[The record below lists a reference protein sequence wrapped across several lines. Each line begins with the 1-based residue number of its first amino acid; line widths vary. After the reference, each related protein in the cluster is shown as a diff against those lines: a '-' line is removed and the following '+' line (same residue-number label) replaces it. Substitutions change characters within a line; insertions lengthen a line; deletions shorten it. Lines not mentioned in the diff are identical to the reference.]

1 MNFID
6 ILTILVLL
14 LFAVK
19 GFLKGLVREVCSLL
33 GLVMGSWAAFKYYP
47 FLGSAL
53 RPYIHLPQAVATI
66 VSFVLIFLAVGI
78 LFLLLGHLLTA
89 VFKIAMLGGINRI
102 GGVAFG
108 LLQGGLVLCILLYL
122 GTTKPMPEKLKVKLG
137 QSKGAAPL
145 IACGRE
151 IVTGWESEVQLSG
164 GAAARK

>member
-6 ILTILVLL
+6 ILIILALL

-33 GLVMGSWAAFKYYP
+33 GLIMGSWAAFKYYP

-53 RPYIHLPQAVATI
+53 RPYIHLPQTVATI
-66 VSFVLIFLAVGI
+66 VSFVLIFLVVGL
-78 LFLLLGHLLTA
+78 LFFLLGHLLTA
-89 VFKIAMLGGINRI
+89 MFKIAMLGGVNRM
-102 GGVAFG
+102 GGVVFG

-137 QSKGAAPL
+137 QSRGAPPL

-151 IVTGWESEVQLSG
+151 IVAGWESVAVPGG
-164 GAAARK
+164 GAASRK

>member
-6 ILTILVLL
+6 ILIILALL

-33 GLVMGSWAAFKYYP
+33 GLIMGSWAAFKYYP

-53 RPYIHLPQAVATI
+53 RPYIHLPQTVATI
-66 VSFVLIFLAVGI
+66 VSFVLIFLVVGL
-78 LFLLLGHLLTA
+78 LFFLLGHLLTA
-89 VFKIAMLGGINRI
+89 MFKIAMLGGVNRM
-102 GGVAFG
+102 GGVVFG

-122 GTTKPMPEKLKVKLG
+122 GTTKPMPGKLKVKLG
-137 QSKGAAPL
+137 QSRGALPL

-151 IVTGWESEVQLSG
+151 IVAGWESVAVPGG
-164 GAAARK
+164 GAASRK

>member
-6 ILTILVLL
+6 ILIILVLL

-19 GFLKGLVREVCSLL
+19 GFLKGLVREICSLL
-33 GLVMGSWAAFKYYP
+33 GLIMGSWAAFKYYP

-53 RPYIHLPQAVATI
+53 RPYIHLPQTVATI

-78 LFLLLGHLLTA
+78 LFFLLGHLLTA
-89 VFKIAMLGGINRI
+89 IFKVAMLGGINRI

-122 GTTKPMPEKLKVKLG
+122 GTTKPMSEKLKVKLG

-145 IACGRE
+145 IACGKE
-151 IVTGWESEVQLSG
+151 IVTGWESVRPAG
-164 GAAARK
+164 GAATRK